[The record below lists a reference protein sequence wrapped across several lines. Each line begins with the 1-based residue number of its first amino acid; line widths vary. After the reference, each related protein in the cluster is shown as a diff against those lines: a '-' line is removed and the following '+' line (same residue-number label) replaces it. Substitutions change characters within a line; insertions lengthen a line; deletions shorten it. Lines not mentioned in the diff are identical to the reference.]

1 VTDLL
6 VAVALGAAL
15 AAPQTVP
22 TEPSPDALTIEEA
35 VRIGLENAY
44 PVRLAEIAED
54 RARANRRTV
63 ASAGGFNINFQGQF
77 FWFDGTGGLSTG
89 SIGTGGTRQTGGN
102 TGGGSAP
109 NTFNSL
115 QVSFNQPIDISG
127 AQRANVRAADW
138 FVVAAEE
145 QTTAATNQTKGE
157 IRAAFL
163 QALAAQELVVVQQT
177 RLANATERRDTTNAA
192 YLIGERPRF
201 DLLRTENEVQQAQK
215 GVLDAANAFEIAKQA
230 LNNAMGRPI
239 ETPVSLVP
247 PTDDL
252 NAVADNDTLVQRAIQ
267 RRAELDAFAARILGL
282 EALEGVSRTLYRPS
296 LNLSAQHSRVVDA
309 PPGQDQSTLAGVILS
324 IPLADSGRSRAAV
337 DTAEA
342 NTLEAELQRQQLEL
356 AIALAVRS
364 ARTNLV
370 NAVTGL
376 TLAQSSVE
384 LAAEAYRLAKLLY
397 DEGQGPLLD
406 VITAQNDLTSAQAG
420 FVAAVYEVRRA
431 RAALQQAVGDDD
443 LSEEVGE

>member
-6 VAVALGAAL
+6 VAFALGAAL
-15 AAPQTVP
+15 AGPQTVP

-44 PVRLAEIAED
+44 PIRLAEIAED

-77 FWFDGTGGLSTG
+77 FWFDGLSTG
-89 SIGTGGTRQTGGN
+89 SIGTGGTRQTGGS

-127 AQRANVRAADW
+127 AQRSNVRAADW

-145 QTTAATNQTKGE
+145 QTTATVNQTKGE

-201 DLLRTENEVQQAQK
+201 AERGARR
-215 GVLDAANAFEIAKQA
+215 G
-230 LNNAMGRPI
+230 
-239 ETPVSLVP
+239 
-247 PTDDL
+247 
-252 NAVADNDTLVQRAIQ
+252 QR
-267 RRAELDAFAARILGL
+267 L
-282 EALEGVSRTLYRPS
+282 
-296 LNLSAQHSRVVDA
+296 
-309 PPGQDQSTLAGVILS
+309 
-324 IPLADSGRSRAAV
+324 
-337 DTAEA
+337 
-342 NTLEAELQRQQLEL
+342 
-356 AIALAVRS
+356 
-364 ARTNLV
+364 
-370 NAVTGL
+370 
-376 TLAQSSVE
+376 
-384 LAAEAYRLAKLLY
+384 
-397 DEGQGPLLD
+397 
-406 VITAQNDLTSAQAG
+406 
-420 FVAAVYEVRRA
+420 
-431 RAALQQAVGDDD
+431 
-443 LSEEVGE
+443 